1 MNNDM
6 PVSAFNRV
14 NGSNG
19 SSLWTPTSA
28 SSSVHTPFI
37 LAPPPAGTASH
48 GHHQQHNNNSATSTT
63 TNNGTSTGSPMKVPV
78 KPPPLKSLPPL
89 SGYGGGPTVPLSP
102 SGLAASMADRLPHL
116 TLPFSPDILWRY
128 PTQFSALTSSSPASG
143 GGNSSSA
150 GHHHSHHSQQPS
162 SPHLDVKTHLP
173 GALGPDPRTW
183 GREDVLTF
191 LRWCEREFD
200 LPGLDLDKF
209 QMNGKALCLLNKSDI
224 AERAPGSGDVV
235 HNALQLLLRDAPYT
249 GRVPSSPLTPHPH
262 TAHQQH
268 LLSHALAAAAAHH
281 HQQQQQQQQQQ
292 NSSSSGAN
300 SSGNN
305 GGGSHLLSPPN
316 SARTPTSA
324 SGWPSANQLF
334 SSADFHSLGHLIQQ
348 TNSVTLSPAPSVS
361 DGSGNSQG
369 GSPSHAEQS
378 AAAAAAAAALAAQAH
393 INFYTQ
399 ALAQAHNQ
407 AQAAANSAQAGS
419 NSGSQSDSEENDS
432 VQDNSPS
439 RSPAPSTPIHLVPPP
454 MSPLATTFSSAAS
467 SKSMDKD
474 PLATTPLSDRGGGGD
489 GLDSGSNGR
498 LLWDFLQQLLN
509 DPSQRYSH
517 YIAWKNRETGVFKIT
532 DPAGLARLWGIQ
544 KNHPSMNYDKMS
556 RALRYYYRVN
566 ILRKVQ
572 GERHCYQ
579 FLRNPIELKSIKNI
593 SLLRHQMAAAAAAA
607 ATTTTTSSATTATG
621 SSGSSSTT
629 SSGKMAD
636 STDASLERYS
646 PSSSCNAPDQ
656 DFDAEPRT
664 SRFASNNNNEQ
675 DPEDNDCDMP
685 TDLSM
690 DSCERRGLNGT
701 NPYLTTIKTENMAS

>member
-1 MNNDM
+1 M
-6 PVSAFNRV
+6 
-14 NGSNG
+14 
-19 SSLWTPTSA
+19 
-28 SSSVHTPFI
+28 
-37 LAPPPAGTASH
+37 
-48 GHHQQHNNNSATSTT
+48 
-63 TNNGTSTGSPMKVPV
+63 
-78 KPPPLKSLPPL
+78 
-89 SGYGGGPTVPLSP
+89 
-102 SGLAASMADRLPHL
+102 
-116 TLPFSPDILWRY
+116 
-128 PTQFSALTSSSPASG
+128 
-143 GGNSSSA
+143 
-150 GHHHSHHSQQPS
+150 
-162 SPHLDVKTHLP
+162 
-173 GALGPDPRTW
+173 
-183 GREDVLTF
+183 
-191 LRWCEREFD
+191 
-200 LPGLDLDKF
+200 
-209 QMNGKALCLLNKSDI
+209 CLLNKSDI

-262 TAHQQH
+262 TAHQQQ
-268 LLSHALAAAAAHH
+268 LLSHALAAAAAH
-281 HQQQQQQQQQQ
+281 QQQQQQQQ
-292 NSSSSGAN
+292 NSSSSGS
-300 SSGNN
+300 SSGSN
-305 GGGSHLLSPPN
+305 GGSHLLSPPN

-324 SGWPSANQLF
+324 SWPSASPLF
-334 SSADFHSLGHLIQQ
+334 SSADFHNLGHLIQQ

-454 MSPLATTFSSAAS
+454 MSPLATTFAS
-467 SKSMDKD
+467 KMEKD
-474 PLATTPLSDRGGGGD
+474 PLATTPSSERQAGD

-579 FLRNPIELKSIKNI
+579 
-593 SLLRHQMAAAAAAA
+593 
-607 ATTTTTSSATTATG
+607 
-621 SSGSSSTT
+621 
-629 SSGKMAD
+629 
-636 STDASLERYS
+636 
-646 PSSSCNAPDQ
+646 
-656 DFDAEPRT
+656 
-664 SRFASNNNNEQ
+664 
-675 DPEDNDCDMP
+675 
-685 TDLSM
+685 
-690 DSCERRGLNGT
+690 
-701 NPYLTTIKTENMAS
+701 